1 MKKVLLYL
9 WQLPQHLLGLLVILF
24 YDASYFKHQETG
36 IGYWFGNGQKTFG
49 VSLGQYIIFDNCT
62 VSVCALKHEHG
73 HQIQSLY
80 LGPLYLVIIG
90 LPSAIGSLLNRKIKF
105 NYYKQPWEAC
115 ADKLGGVTQ

>member
-24 YDASYFKHQETG
+24 YNASYFKHQETG

-49 VSLGQYIIFDNCT
+49 VSLGQYIILDNCT
-62 VSVCALKHEHG
+62 VYVQTLKHGHG
-73 HQIQSLY
+73 HQLQSLY
-80 LGPLYLVIIG
+80 LGPLYLLIIG

-105 NYYKQPWEAC
+105 NYYKQPWETW
-115 ADKLGGVTQ
+115 ADKLGGVER